1 LTKIEKIK
9 RDFKNCEYIDN
20 SKIKMNDGKY
30 TTIINYLA
38 KELQIP
44 IKSRTQKWIDT
55 CLLGMWGNKRVKC
68 LGRSDK
74 IFEILNS
81 IYEKIK

>member
-1 LTKIEKIK
+1 MK
-9 RDFKNCEYIDN
+9 
-20 SKIKMNDGKY
+20 DGKY

-81 IYEKIK
+81 IYEKIRIRTCQLQVQYSKQSATQFRLF